1 MLSKEIGA
9 NILAANTN
17 GKYVFLLAD
26 KSVLVYNLKGEIV
39 NEIKTDK
46 RIEKL
51 FGSNRYVFLSSAD
64 KIERDFTIS

>member
-1 MLSKEIGA
+1 MSKYGGNNIYELNISDRKGKIVLSKEIGA

-39 NEIKTDK
+39 NEIKTD
-46 RIEKL
+46 R
-51 FGSNRYVFLSSAD
+51 
-64 KIERDFTIS
+64 